1 MAQMARD
8 LMERGLRS
16 AALSVFRENE
26 RACRF
31 YEAALGAQSIGARVE
46 THGDAEL
53 HVVDHGWL
61 DLRVLAP

>member
-1 MAQMARD
+1 
-8 LMERGLRS
+8 
-16 AALSVFRENE
+16 VFRENE